1 MVLTFEFRL
10 KLYDEW
16 VKTPKISTV
25 RKVLNENGINTRMTG
40 RGFISSLHEKFKR
53 NRPSRAS
60 NTTFGVN
67 ASSFKTNKDD
77 DEFLLS
83 TGVFAK
89 GRNGITF
96 SNEFINEVSLTYPNV
111 SIEDKLKERGID
123 PDIVGYQRIYIL
135 KKKLSNTS
143 FLTKEKSYYSDEV
156 KIKYDNHPY
165 VAKITEAYYKTP
177 STTDYN
183 GVYRGKYI
191 DFEAK
196 ETKNKTSFP
205 LFMIHP
211 HQIKHLKKVVFHGG
225 IGFFII
231 RFNYHNETYLVDSK
245 MLIDKIENIDKSSI
259 PYTWFQNHGTLIQE
273 GLYPRLA
280 YLKVLDELYFKED
293 K

>member
-1 MVLTFEFRL
+1 MVNYPNG
-10 KLYDEW
+10 K
-16 VKTPKISTV
+16 KTAWIHAPARFGDRGMNLEKD
-25 RKVLNENGINTRMTG
+25 INTTNQYYLDMD
-40 RGFISSLHEKFKR
+40 
-53 NRPSRAS
+53 RAVIHKKP
-60 NTTFGVN
+60 TPVQIV
-67 ASSFKTNKDD
+67 KVD
-77 DEFLLS
+77 
-83 TGVFAK
+83 
-89 GRNGITF
+89 
-96 SNEFINEVSLTYPNV
+96 YPMR
-111 SIEDKLKERGID
+111 SA
-123 PDIVGYQRIYIL
+123 
-135 KKKLSNTS
+135 
-143 FLTKEKSYYSDEV
+143 
-156 KIKYDNHPY
+156 
-165 VAKITEAYYKTP
+165 AKITEAYFKIP

-245 MLIDKIENIDKSSI
+245 LLIDKIENIDKSSI
-259 PYTWFQNHGTLIQE
+259 PYSWFQSHGILIQE

-280 YLKVLDELYFKED
+280 YLKAVDELYFKED